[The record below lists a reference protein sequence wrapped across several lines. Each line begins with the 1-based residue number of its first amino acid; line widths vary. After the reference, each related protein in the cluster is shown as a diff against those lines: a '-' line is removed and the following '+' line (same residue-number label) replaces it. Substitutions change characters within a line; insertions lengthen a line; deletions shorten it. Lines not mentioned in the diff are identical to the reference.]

1 MIPRGGNVAPTRDYV
16 ASGDWDGAFIDDYLA
31 TAAAAVPDRMA
42 LAEPTRSLTF
52 AEFDA
57 AVNALA
63 SALQAHGIAPG
74 DVVSWQLPNW
84 IEACVVHLAA
94 IRIGAVSNPI
104 IPIYRHTETAF
115 ILRQSASRIVFVP
128 SVFRNFDYA
137 AMACEIAREL
147 DEPPTVVVVGEGSPA
162 GGIRYDAFVDGAE
175 KPNRVDRSPDDVM
188 LLLYTSGTTSDPKG
202 AMHSHNTLNYENR
215 SIADL
220 LELSESDV
228 IFMPSPVGHITG
240 ILYGIQLPP
249 MLRSGVALLDVWS
262 PQAGMRLI
270 DEYRCTTTV
279 AATPFLHGIVHD
291 PSGSSHDLSSMRN
304 FLCGGADVPPDLVIE
319 ATDTLDALVARVYG
333 STEFPTASAGKR
345 NDPLT
350 KRATTDG
357 RAIKSA
363 EIRIVD
369 DDMQDVTPGIPGEIL
384 LRGPEMFLG
393 YLDNRLNDSA
403 FTADGWFR
411 SGDLGRLDTEG
422 YLEIVGRKKD
432 IIIRGGENL
441 SAKEVEDHLFAHP
454 MIADVA
460 VVGSPDPVLGER
472 VCAIVVPE
480 PEVDIELE
488 HLTGW
493 LIERNIARQK
503 LPESLIVVDE
513 LPRTA
518 SGKIQKFKL
527 RELAADRAKGTVH
540 R

>member
-175 KPNRVDRSPDDVM
+175 KPNRVDRSPDDVV

-262 PQAGMRLI
+262 PQAGMSLI

-518 SGKIQKFKL
+518 SGKVQKFKL

>member
-31 TAAAAVPDRMA
+31 TAAAVVPDRMA

-115 ILRQSASRIVFVP
+115 ILRQSASKIVFVP

-162 GGIRYDAFVDGAE
+162 GAIRYDAFVDGAE
-175 KPNRVDRSPDDVM
+175 KPNRVDRSPDDVV

-270 DEYRCTTTV
+270 DEHRCTTTV

-291 PSGSSHDLSSMRN
+291 PTGSSHDLSSMRN

-369 DDMQDVTPGIPGEIL
+369 DDMQDVTPGVPGEIL

-480 PEVDIELE
+480 HEVEIELE

>member
-1 MIPRGGNVAPTRDYV
+1 M

-31 TAAAAVPDRMA
+31 TAAAAVPHRMA

-57 AVNALA
+57 AVNVLA

-104 IPIYRHTETAF
+104 IPIYRQTETAF
-115 ILRQSASRIVFVP
+115 ILRQSASKIVFVP

-147 DEPPTVVVVGEGSPA
+147 DEAPTVVVVGEGSPA
-162 GGIRYDAFVDGAE
+162 GGIRYDDFVEGAE
-175 KPNRVDRSPDDVM
+175 KPNRVNRSPDDVV

-270 DEYRCTTTV
+270 DEHRCTTTV

-369 DDMQDVTPGIPGEIL
+369 DDMQDVTPGVPGEVL

-480 PEVDIELE
+480 PEVEIELE